1 LFPGGRVP
9 EVVSHDDRAARV
21 HVIED
26 LWLERVRAAT
36 LYLCR
41 MPETTFSENPATAG
55 YWMSRVPVDAIA
67 RVTID
72 NLVGGHEAAE
82 IELRTAANLWPV
94 WDDVV
99 ASTLEFS
106 GMRLR
111 QAVPRP

>member
-72 NLVGGHEAAE
+72 NLVGRHEAAG
-82 IELRTAANLWPV
+82 IELRTAANLWPL
-94 WDDVV
+94 WDDVI

-111 QAVPRP
+111 QALPRP